1 MGTRWSRADIVG
13 ELFCSR
19 TPEFATTLT
28 SSADHRARNRRATST
43 LPSKAAASAAEHSN
57 SRENDAPCPS
67 RRRPFFSKARYARQV
82 EQSRLHRGS
91 QWPLRLPNKA
101 TTARRRPVFVIKSS
115 EWSAARPA
123 FEGGS
128 RRQRWAAPSCMLAL
142 LAWHSC
148 IVAAAKR
155 MSAALGRA
163 RSAPSH
169 RAWHACMMDLFHTTG
184 TYFLSHLV
192 VVYGCQCHREL
203 CSCW

>member
-1 MGTRWSRADIVG
+1 M
-13 ELFCSR
+13 
-19 TPEFATTLT
+19 
-28 SSADHRARNRRATST
+28 
-43 LPSKAAASAAEHSN
+43 
-57 SRENDAPCPS
+57 
-67 RRRPFFSKARYARQV
+67 
-82 EQSRLHRGS
+82 
-91 QWPLRLPNKA
+91 RLPNKA

-123 FEGGS
+123 FKGGS

-169 RAWHACMMDLFHTTG
+169 RAWHACMMDLYFIRLERIFCRISWCCTG
-184 TYFLSHLV
+184 VSVIASSVRVGDQDGRWGQNCRFFEHSVIVTPSSHRSRHPAWL
-192 VVYGCQCHREL
+192 REFRFSFAFVREKAWSKVNWIL
-203 CSCW
+203 HQVNL

>member
-1 MGTRWSRADIVG
+1 MA
-13 ELFCSR
+13 F
-19 TPEFATTLT
+19 
-28 SSADHRARNRRATST
+28 
-43 LPSKAAASAAEHSN
+43 AAAEQGHHG
-57 SRENDAPCPS
+57 APLTGLRHQEQRVVGS
-67 RRRPFFSKARYARQV
+67 TASLQRR
-82 EQSRLHRGS
+82 
-91 QWPLRLPNKA
+91 
-101 TTARRRPVFVIKSS
+101 
-115 EWSAARPA
+115 
-123 FEGGS
+123 S